1 MVSEQFCMC
10 TGSKCRNWKMWCD
23 WTELKENFK
32 QEVPMQGAIVFC
44 FCSSDF
50 TRWGFDGTTWKK
62 IRLNFQWR
70 CYFNTLMTQKGSSN
84 TKMYSYWDS
93 KHDFFPRIKL
103 WTTQSCVKIETSTDN
118 WSSIQVFEKNNPE
131 NDILCGNMFTVE
143 QGQSNQFITLV
154 NVKSK
159 SKYKYFLTQN
169 Y

>member
-23 WTELKENFK
+23 WTELKEKFK

-62 IRLNFQWR
+62 IRLNFRWR

-118 WSSIQVFEKNNPE
+118 WSSIQFFEKNNPE